1 MIQRIMLATDG
12 SASAERAAD
21 FAASLSTRCGAKVT
35 VLHVYSPALSYV
47 DKATGNR
54 KRCSTSG
61 NAKSLVTNVAE
72 HLREVRVSDVD
83 TEISQ
88 GPVASAILNFARSR
102 KPDLLVLGARGLGAR
117 SGGMLLGSVTMA
129 VTYRAECPVLVVK

>member
-1 MIQRIMLATDG
+1 MIQRILLAADG

-21 FAASLSTRCGAKVT
+21 FAASLGSRYGAKVT
-35 VLHVYSPALSYV
+35 VVYVYSPAPSYM

-54 KRCSTSG
+54 KRRSTSG
-61 NAKSLVTNVAE
+61 NAKSLVTNVAK
-72 HLREVRVSDVD
+72 HLREVGVSDVD
-83 TEISQ
+83 TEILE
-88 GPVASAILNFARSR
+88 GPVVRAILNTAKSR
-102 KPDLLVLGARGLGAR
+102 KPDLLVLGARGSGAA

>member
-1 MIQRIMLATDG
+1 MIQRILLATDG

-21 FAASLSTRCGAKVT
+21 FAASLGSRYGAKVT
-35 VLHVYSPALSYV
+35 VLHVYSPAPSSV

-54 KRCSTSG
+54 RCYSTSG
-61 NAKSLVTNVAE
+61 NAKSLVMNVAE
-72 HLREVRVSDVD
+72 HLREAGVPDVD
-83 TEISQ
+83 TEISE
-88 GPVASAILNFARSR
+88 GPVASAILNSAKSR
-102 KPDLLVLGARGLGAR
+102 KPDLLVLGARGSGAS